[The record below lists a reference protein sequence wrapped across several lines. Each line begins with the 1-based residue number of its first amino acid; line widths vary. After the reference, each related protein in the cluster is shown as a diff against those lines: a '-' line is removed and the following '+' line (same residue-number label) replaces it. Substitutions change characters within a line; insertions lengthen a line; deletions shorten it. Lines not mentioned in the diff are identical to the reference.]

1 MVFSKNLLNK
11 LFTITISGRNR
22 IRLPGETFDQ
32 HIETMLNLL
41 VGAEFLWEKAVKKI
55 SSLEKVSFMLS
66 LNNKQWISHHSLST
80 CYW

>member
-41 VGAEFLWEKAVKKI
+41 VGAEFL
-55 SSLEKVSFMLS
+55 
-66 LNNKQWISHHSLST
+66 
-80 CYW
+80 